1 MIPEYLL
8 TFSDAGSYA
17 VHIYLDKS
25 RLQVKE
31 LRAEISDL
39 EKFIDNKTNDIA
51 KTITV
56 DDYFFNVSSINI
68 NTIKKIIKIV
78 LCKTS

>member
-1 MIPEYLL
+1 MIPEYFL
-8 TFSDAGSYA
+8 TFSDSGSYA
-17 VHIYLDKS
+17 VHLYLDKS

-31 LRAEISDL
+31 LRSEISDL
-39 EKFIDNKTNDIA
+39 EKLIDGKTNDIA
-51 KTITV
+51 TTITV
-56 DDYFFNVSSINI
+56 DDYLFNVSSINI